1 MSDTQSVDWVPED
14 SADAYK
20 KLSSEL
26 YGEGALIDQVVSL
39 YRDSG
44 SEIREEFKDRIGKL
58 GTLATALKDLG
69 EESSDTSSY
78 ITDTTASMASIRKE
92 HNGTRSGKQ
101 KFNRIREAEDLH
113 TEYEVRMDTFFKG
126 AIPSWILPDE
136 DVAAQMKRVC
146 RSSGESGGSMIILKQ
161 HVNATAKEELARV
174 VSTAIGNGDAH
185 VVVSPVSGVSEGS
198 PLDGVAVR
206 TAHAHRVLAAL
217 VEQFKKAKWHTPIAV
232 AVLERNDGP
241 EPVLQAVYATV
252 DGAAVFPKE
261 VLLPS
266 DTIPVH
272 FLTKGFLRDALPL
285 YGEVY
290 PVRKLLALVK
300 DPWVIRGVATT
311 DTSDPNLDMKNVIQD
326 STLHKAIVGSGE
338 APPCTVSRD
347 DLATVKS
354 FQSTSLINK
363 FRQSLGGEVPL
374 SVDQSRDTVYAARW
388 LGADQPFTYI
398 STYMKYALAD
408 AYAELHV
415 GNPQGSTYPLTEL
428 ERMTS

>member
-136 DVAAQMKRVC
+136 DVAALPV
-146 RSSGESGGSMIILKQ
+146 GS
-161 HVNATAKEELARV
+161 
-174 VSTAIGNGDAH
+174 
-185 VVVSPVSGVSEGS
+185 
-198 PLDGVAVR
+198 
-206 TAHAHRVLAAL
+206 
-217 VEQFKKAKWHTPIAV
+217 
-232 AVLERNDGP
+232 VLEYRLN
-241 EPVLQAVYATV
+241 VV
-252 DGAAVFPKE
+252 E
-261 VLLPS
+261 VERVA
-266 DTIPVH
+266 I
-272 FLTKGFLRDALPL
+272 
-285 YGEVY
+285 E
-290 PVRKLLALVK
+290 LVC
-300 DPWVIRGVATT
+300 P
-311 DTSDPNLDMKNVIQD
+311 
-326 STLHKAIVGSGE
+326 
-338 APPCTVSRD
+338 
-347 DLATVKS
+347 
-354 FQSTSLINK
+354 
-363 FRQSLGGEVPL
+363 
-374 SVDQSRDTVYAARW
+374 
-388 LGADQPFTYI
+388 
-398 STYMKYALAD
+398 
-408 AYAELHV
+408 
-415 GNPQGSTYPLTEL
+415 
-428 ERMTS
+428 